1 MSFGRSFERA
11 FIDSAKIASAQ
22 TAARLDKEEERERK
36 LKETR
41 DALIAEYGPEAVIKA
56 LGSVAEGP
64 REESSEIK
72 LPPFTDSADGGVPV
86 ADEDLSRVIEN
97 IGLGDVAG
105 LSRLLSRQQRE
116 QDIFDSEA
124 RQDQRRTRQLAE
136 QRKYGEDQAAAGR
149 ERLAQK
155 EIMDKFERA
164 QENRRSVASR
174 ATLRGEELSPEK
186 LADLDMYRDAFLAED
201 SLPLSQRRSLMQDY
215 KSGVADLGL
224 QVDKS
229 VYDQEQ
235 KRLEAADFRGAFTN
249 AEGRFRA
256 MFENKEGVR
265 KEGGVSDAD
274 IATVRSALAKV
285 YPNLNKSRISEAIES
300 AAEIVAPEFPIP
312 KRSVNLRHLENIV
325 TTREG
330 LNLSKD
336 HPNLSQYST
345 ENKEALS
352 LAASPSHM
360 HSFNRYVSE
369 TGELPDINEVLSGEI
384 GRRFAIGQRQQLSKQ
399 EKEQEAQENI
409 QLLQALNGAEP
420 ASDYIRSR
428 VLEVKLKEQYE
439 SSKEGEGKVKA
450 YRAYVNSS
458 DTSNAFDTAKNKIA
472 FTPPLDPKTGLPK
485 WQFFKRPRI
494 DPETR
499 EIAGYDIE
507 VLEMPVEMGVLTPE
521 EKQEKDRQLEQFNQ
535 FLNSPFKAGETK
547 FLPLSP
553 EILKKVGIPNANI
566 EVERQD

>member
-1 MSFGRSFERA
+1 MARTFLEGLAGGLEKS
-11 FIDSAKIASAQ
+11 IPLIV
-22 TAARLDKEEERERK
+22 AARQRQKDEEDKKEAEAKRTAEALSELKARYPQLFEEFAASSATTKDEPVVAQEGVPP
-36 LKETR
+36 L
-41 DALIAEYGPEAVIKA
+41 PM
-56 LGSVAEGP
+56 AEGQAAAP
-64 REESSEIK
+64 QPQQTIPFDESTLGMGDIRGLMGLFARKREEAQYEK
-72 LPPFTDSADGGVPV
+72 
-86 ADEDLSRVIEN
+86 EK
-97 IGLGDVAG
+97 
-105 LSRLLSRQQRE
+105 Q
-116 QDIFDSEA
+116 
-124 RQDQRRTRQLAE
+124 
-136 QRKYGEDQAAAGR
+136 YGEDQAAAGR

-164 QENRRSVASR
+164 QENRRNVASR
-174 ATLRGEELSPEK
+174 AALRGGELSPEK
-186 LADLDMYRDAFLAED
+186 LADLDMYRDAFLTED
-201 SLPLSQRRSLMQDY
+201 SLPLSQRQSLMQDY

-235 KRLEAADFRGAFTN
+235 ERLEAADFRGAFAN

-274 IATVRSALAKV
+274 IATVRDTLARL
-285 YPNLNKSRISEAIES
+285 YPNMSQSNISNAIES

-312 KRSVNLRHLENIV
+312 KRSVNLKYLEKIA

-352 LAASPSHM
+352 LAASPPHM
-360 HSFNRYVSE
+360 HSFKRYVSE

-439 SSKEGEGKVKA
+439 SSKEGEEKVKA

-535 FLNSPFKAGETK
+535 FLNSPFKASETK

>member
-1 MSFGRSFERA
+1 MARTFLEGLAGGLEKS
-11 FIDSAKIASAQ
+11 IPLIV
-22 TAARLDKEEERERK
+22 AARQRQKAEEDKKEAEAKKTAEALSELKARYPQLFEEFAASSATTKDKPVVAQEGVPP
-36 LKETR
+36 L
-41 DALIAEYGPEAVIKA
+41 PM
-56 LGSVAEGP
+56 AEGQAAAP
-64 REESSEIK
+64 QPQQTIPFDESTLGIGDIKGLMGRFARQREEAQYEK
-72 LPPFTDSADGGVPV
+72 
-86 ADEDLSRVIEN
+86 EKQYR
-97 IGLGDVAG
+97 
-105 LSRLLSRQQRE
+105 
-116 QDIFDSEA
+116 
-124 RQDQRRTRQLAE
+124 
-136 QRKYGEDQAAAGR
+136 EDQAAAGR

-164 QENRRSVASR
+164 QENMRNVASR
-174 ATLRGEELSPEK
+174 AALRGEKLSPEK

-201 SLPLSQRRSLMQDY
+201 SLPLGQRRSLMQDY

-224 QVDKS
+224 QVDKN

-235 KRLEAADFRGAFTN
+235 ERLRRENFRGAFSN
-249 AEGRFRA
+249 AEGRFRT
-256 MFENKEGVR
+256 MLENKES
-265 KEGGVSDAD
+265 VSDDD
-274 IATVRSALAKV
+274 IATVSSALAKV
-285 YPNLNKSRISEAIES
+285 YPNMSKSDISEAIES

-312 KRSVNLRHLENIV
+312 KRSVNLRYLENIT

-360 HSFNRYVSE
+360 HSFKRYVSE

-384 GRRFAIGQRQQLSKQ
+384 GRRFAISQRQQLSSQ
-399 EKEQEAQENI
+399 EKEQETRENI

-439 SSKEGEGKVKA
+439 SSKEGEEKVKA

-535 FLNSPFKAGETK
+535 FLNSPFKASETK
-547 FLPLSP
+547 FVPLSP
-553 EILKKVGIPNANI
+553 EILKKAGIPNANI